1 MKYEVITDSKGYCL
15 FIRHTGTLK
24 DYVELDLD
32 KYDLSE
38 GRLNA
43 YKLGKNE
50 LIFDDKRYKEI
61 LAEKQKEKDQEEVSY
76 LKQLLNESDYIF
88 ARWGEEIIALNN
100 PLTWV
105 ADVIKINLKYMTKYK
120 ETIENRKKWRER
132 IEKLDGDNNS

>member
-1 MKYEVITDSKGYCL
+1 MKYQVITDSKGYCL

-61 LAEKQKEKDQEEVSY
+61 LAEKQKEKDIKENLQQNYFPQKSNSY
-76 LKQLLNESDYIF
+76 HYLLFYILF
-88 ARWGEEIIALNN
+88 
-100 PLTWV
+100 
-105 ADVIKINLKYMTKYK
+105 
-120 ETIENRKKWRER
+120 
-132 IEKLDGDNNS
+132 